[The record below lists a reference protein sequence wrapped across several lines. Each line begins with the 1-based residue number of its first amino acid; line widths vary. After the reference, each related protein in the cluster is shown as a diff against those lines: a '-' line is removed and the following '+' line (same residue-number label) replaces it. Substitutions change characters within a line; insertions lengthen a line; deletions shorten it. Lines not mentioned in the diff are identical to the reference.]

1 MVGGEST
8 QTQTEVSMAAE
19 PVFAVQGFT
28 VVNSLL
34 NAWLAVFIIIVLA
47 VALRAKIALIPKG
60 LQNAM
65 EMLLEGALKFGDSII
80 GRREKTL
87 KFLPIVLPLFV
98 FILINNWL
106 GILPG
111 VGSVGY
117 LAEHSGKIA
126 FVPFFRSG
134 MADLNMTLALALM
147 VIVAT
152 HIVGVLWTGAW
163 RHLNRFVPVNLLLE
177 IPRKL
182 KEKDFTVLFVNPIK
196 FFVGLIEVVGELAKA
211 ASLSLRLF
219 GNVLAGEILLAVM
232 ASIFAFV
239 TPIPFLFLELFVGLI
254 QAFIFAILSLV
265 FLNMMSH
272 SHEEEH

>member
-1 MVGGEST
+1 
-8 QTQTEVSMAAE
+8 
-19 PVFAVQGFT
+19 
-28 VVNSLL
+28 
-34 NAWLAVFIIIVLA
+34 
-47 VALRAKIALIPKG
+47 
-60 LQNAM
+60 M